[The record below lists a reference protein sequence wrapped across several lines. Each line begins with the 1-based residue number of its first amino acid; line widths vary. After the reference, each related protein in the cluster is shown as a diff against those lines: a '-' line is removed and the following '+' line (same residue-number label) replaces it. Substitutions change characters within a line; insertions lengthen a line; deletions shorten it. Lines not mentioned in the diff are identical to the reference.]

1 MIPKSSI
8 LETRFFE
15 NKLFWNM
22 KIVITIFMIKNFLI
36 LNFIGKNDKIGLM
49 VDNKFY
55 THIFDQKHNNEQLV
69 PTILNLIKKYKA
81 NINSNFSILVNS
93 GPGSFSSLR
102 VSLAVAKGMKISK
115 KINLF
120 GFKNE
125 DLGQFGPANIELLI
139 RKKLIQKNLI
149 KPLYIS

>member
-1 MIPKSSI
+1 
-8 LETRFFE
+8 
-15 NKLFWNM
+15 M

-69 PTILNLIKKYKA
+69 SSILNLIKKYKA

-115 KINLF
+115 KISLYVY
-120 GFKNE
+120 KNS
-125 DLGQFGPANIELLI
+125 DLEQFDLANIELLI
-139 RKKLIQKNLI
+139 GKDLIQNELI
-149 KPLYIS
+149 KPIYLS